1 MKTIS
6 IVKTGSAVLLSLC
19 SLSVFAGVDIRPP
32 IEVSEQSVLALLAAG
47 AVVVLYAAKRRK
59 K

>member
-6 IVKTGSAVLLSLC
+6 KLRMSSTVLLSLC
-19 SLSVFAGVDIRPP
+19 TSSVFAGVDVPP
-32 IEVSEQSVLALLAAG
+32 VQVSEPSVFALLAAG
-47 AVVVLYAAKRRK
+47 AVVVLYAVKRRK

>member
-6 IVKTGSAVLLSLC
+6 KFSISSAVLLSLC
-19 SLSVFAGVDIRPP
+19 SSSVFAGIGGVIVP
-32 IEVSEQSVLALLAAG
+32 VSEPSVLALMAAG
-47 AVVVLYAAKRRK
+47 AVVVLYAVKRRK